1 MLLVFFWTYFQ
12 QHWLIYEYKPSILWQ
27 FWDSLKSQ
35 ISTNENSTRGVAT
48 AALWPWFRIQS
59 TSRHRGEYFISL
71 FKSLIIF
78 GLWLGHPAE
87 YIKSHE
93 DVNIIDACREW
104 MVSPL
109 LDTEDESSKVAEQ
122 MDHNC
127 PPLPSSDC
135 PVSAQDGTDPPNF
148 RPFMIRAQLP
158 HWTVT
163 QLTVQCV
170 ISWLYNVTFQYS
182 GICIKPYPWL
192 KILLILSGTF
202 LAITI

>member
-35 ISTNENSTRGVAT
+35 ISTTENSTRGVAT
-48 AALWPWFRIQS
+48 AALWSWFRIQS
-59 TSRHRGEYFISL
+59 TGRHRGEYFISL

-158 HWTVT
+158 
-163 QLTVQCV
+163 QCTALWHCH
-170 ISWLYNVTFQYS
+170 IM
-182 GICIKPYPWL
+182 I
-192 KILLILSGTF
+192 ILFIIFVLFNLLGFNFINKSLE
-202 LAITI
+202 A

>member
-35 ISTNENSTRGVAT
+35 ISTTENSTRGVAT
-48 AALWPWFRIQS
+48 AALWSWFRIQS
-59 TSRHRGEYFISL
+59 TGRHRGEYFISL

-135 PVSAQDGTDPPNF
+135 PVSCPHKMGLIPRTSAHSWSVPSCLSALHCDTVILWF
-148 RPFMIRAQLP
+148 HQLLSEG
-158 HWTVT
+158 H
-163 QLTVQCV
+163 
-170 ISWLYNVTFQYS
+170 FF
-182 GICIKPYPWL
+182 
-192 KILLILSGTF
+192 LLMVVFGE
-202 LAITI
+202 